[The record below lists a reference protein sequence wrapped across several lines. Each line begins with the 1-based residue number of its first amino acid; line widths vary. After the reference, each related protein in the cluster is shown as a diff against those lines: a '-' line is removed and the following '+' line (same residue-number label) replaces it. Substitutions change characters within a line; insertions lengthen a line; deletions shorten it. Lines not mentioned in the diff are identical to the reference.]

1 MFWLKRSR
9 KGASA
14 EFFRLDR
21 PILYVIAIDILFYL
35 CLAGSIYLLNLA
47 LLETFHSLEGTYSTL
62 EKLGPLYEGAFPA
75 NAASFTAELKST
87 QDILRAVVINSTII
101 LVAYAV
107 LAVVLIS
114 LLKGIIWAKVS
125 KQGFSLRFFSRF
137 LLLNY
142 LWLGL
147 WAAVFWL
154 SFILFKS
161 GVKAYIAGL
170 AFLLFV
176 YSSAVVRA
184 SFNEKEGIFRIF
196 KDGIKR
202 CFKVKLSALACIII
216 GFVAFTLASYIVF
229 LMVQG
234 VYFMMI
240 IVVLL
245 SVYSAFARRCIFR
258 SVKLSQLPSAY
269 CRNP

>member
-1 MFWLKRSR
+1 MFGLKRSR

-21 PILYVIAIDILFYL
+21 SILYVIAIDLLFYL
-35 CLAGSIYLLNLA
+35 CLAGSVYLLDLA
-47 LLETFHSLEGTYSTL
+47 LLENFHSLEGTYSTL
-62 EKLGPLYEGAFPA
+62 EKLGPLYEGTFPA

-87 QDILRAVVINSTII
+87 QGILRAVVINSTII

-107 LAVVLIS
+107 LVVVLIS
-114 LLKGIIWAKVS
+114 LLKGTIWAKIS
-125 KQGFSLRFFSRF
+125 KQRFSLRFFSRF

-184 SFNEKEGIFRIF
+184 SFNEKESIFRIF

-202 CFKVKLSALACIII
+202 CFKMRMLPLA
-216 GFVAFTLASYIVF
+216 YIVF
-229 LMVQG
+229 SFVVFILVSYLIFLLVQG
-234 VYFMMI
+234 VYFVVIM
-240 IVVLL
+240 VVLL

-258 SVKLSQLPSAY
+258 SVSVSQLPD
-269 CRNP
+269 